1 MTTPKPRNWMKT
13 AFYILITTILISFV
27 GTNHAQAFQK
37 KAADTVSTGDV
48 QFTDIPTAAD
58 SIKAR
63 KDAAA
68 AKYAQQAQKNASKVV
83 SAQVTD
89 PEKSKGLWET
99 FLIGFALGF
108 AAFLMPCI

>member
-13 AFYILITTILISFV
+13 TFYILIAAILISFV
-27 GTNHAQAFQK
+27 GINHAQAFQK

-68 AKYAQQAQKNASKVV
+68 AKQASKITDDV
-83 SAQVTD
+83 SKNNSTGITVSL
-89 PEKSKGLWET
+89 PSMPKSLWQIFIEGL
-99 FLIGFALGF
+99 L
-108 AAFLMPCI
+108 